1 MKQIFNIVVI
11 SLITILD
18 IVLYAFVGGFGGP
31 FPIWVIFYIIG
42 SLLGIF
48 SQFIKNK
55 IISNLMLI
63 IAILSMIVVNVL
75 FYIVIYPSFYLFLR
89 FDPTHIAESLV
100 QDGLFI
106 ISIGLIIY
114 LIYQCITIYRKNE
127 SAIKIK

>member
-42 SLLGIF
+42 SLLGII

-75 FYIVIYPSFYLFLR
+75 FYIVICPSFNLFLR
-89 FDPTHIAESLV
+89 FDQTHIAELLV

-114 LIYQCITIYRKNE
+114 LIYQCIIINRKNE
-127 SAIKIK
+127 STIKIK

>member
-42 SLLGIF
+42 SLLGII

-89 FDPTHIAESLV
+89 FDQTHIAESFV

-114 LIYQCITIYRKNE
+114 LIYQCIIIYRKNE
-127 SAIKIK
+127 STIKIK